1 MYTDPMTVRVR
12 FAPSPTGHLHVG
24 NLRTALYNWLFA
36 RQNQG
41 VYVLRIEDTDLT
53 RSDSRFEEELMD
65 DLRWCSLDWDEGVD
79 VGGEYGPYRQTNRL
93 HLYQEHS
100 KQLLDEERAY
110 HCFCSVEAIEQER
123 QLQLAAGQPPRYSGK
138 CRDILPQEA
147 SRRVRAGEAAV
158 VRMKSRQGTVTFQDI
173 VFGSLEM
180 EGSEIGD
187 FVLLRSDGTAPY
199 NFACVLDDVLMEIT
213 HVIRGEGHISNTY
226 RQVLLYEALGFKM
239 PHFAHLSTILGRDGT
254 KLSKRH
260 GATSLDEFRRHGFLP
275 GALVNYLALLG
286 WAPGQEGHE
295 ILTHEQ
301 LIAEFDLSRVNRSPA
316 MFDWDKLNWVNRSHL
331 KKVGQPLLTE
341 LAIPYL
347 QDCGWIPLEPS
358 PEVKEWLGDVIQ
370 TVSKYLNKV
379 EDVVQETDLIFR
391 FDPEKGL
398 SDPAVQE
405 ALSKKGAVEVIREF
419 HDRVQRHQI
428 LDLETYRGVV
438 SEVKE
443 RTGQKG
449 KSLFH
454 PIRVAVTARSSGP
467 ELDKLIPIFEKG
479 QQLDLPARIMPVKD
493 RVRAVLDHLHDYLR
507 NQPGD

>member
-1 MYTDPMTVRVR
+1 MTVRVR

-41 VYVLRIEDTDLT
+41 FFVLRIEDTDIT

-65 DLRWCSLDWDEGVD
+65 DLRWCLLDWDEGVD
-79 VGGEYGPYRQTNRL
+79 VGGEYGPYRQTDRL
-93 HLYQEHS
+93 NLYQEHS
-100 KQLLDEERAY
+100 KQLLNEGKAY
-110 HCFCSVEAIEQER
+110 HCFCSVEEIEQER
-123 QLQLAAGQPPRYSGK
+123 QVQLATSQPLRYSGK
-138 CRDILPQEA
+138 CRDIPPQEA
-147 SRRVRAGEAAV
+147 SRRVKDGETAV
-158 VRMKSRQGTVTFQDI
+158 VRMKSRQGIVTFQDM

-199 NFACVLDDVLMEIT
+199 NFACVLDDVSMKIT

-226 RQVLLYEALGFKM
+226 RQVLLYEALGFQL

-260 GATSLDEFRRHGFLP
+260 GATSIDEFRQQGFLP
-275 GALVNYLALLG
+275 GALLNYLALLG
-286 WAPGQEGHE
+286 WAPPQEGRE
-295 ILTHEQ
+295 ILTQEQ
-301 LIAEFDLSRVNRSPA
+301 LSAEFDLSRVNRSPA
-316 MFDWDKLNWVNRSHL
+316 TFDWDKLNWVNRSHL
-331 KKVGQPLLTE
+331 KKLGQPLLTE

-347 QDCGWIPLEPS
+347 QDCGWVPLEPS
-358 PEVKEWLGDVIQ
+358 PEIKEWLGDVIQ
-370 TVSKYLNKV
+370 AVFKYLDKL

-391 FDPEKGL
+391 FDPAKGL
-398 SDPAVQE
+398 SDPDVQE

-419 HDRVQRHQI
+419 HNRVQRHQI
-428 LDLETYRGVV
+428 LDLETFKGVV

-449 KSLFH
+449 KSLFF
-454 PIRVAVTARSSGP
+454 PIRVALTARSSGP
-467 ELDKLIPIFEKG
+467 ELNTLIPIFEKG
-479 QQLDLPARIMPVKD
+479 QHLDLPARITPVKD
-493 RVRAVLDHLHDYLR
+493 RVQAVLDHLHDYLR

>member
-1 MYTDPMTVRVR
+1 MTVRVR

-41 VYVLRIEDTDLT
+41 TFVLRIEDTDLT
-53 RSDSRFEEELMD
+53 RSHSRFEEELMD
-65 DLRWCSLDWDEGVD
+65 DLRWCCLDWDEGVD

-93 HLYQEHS
+93 NLYQEHS
-100 KQLLDEERAY
+100 KQLVNEEKAY
-110 HCFCSVEAIEQER
+110 LCFCSVEAIEQER
-123 QLQLAAGQPPRYSGK
+123 QVQLATGQPPRYSGK
-138 CRDILPQEA
+138 CRDIPPQKA
-147 SRRVRAGEAAV
+147 SQRVKDGATAV
-158 VRMKSRQGTVTFQDI
+158 VRMRSRQGIVAFQDI

-187 FVLLRSDGTAPY
+187 FVILRSNGTAPY
-199 NFACVLDDVLMEIT
+199 NFACVLDDVLMKIT

-226 RQVLLYEALGFKM
+226 RQVLLYEALGFQL
-239 PHFAHLSTILGRDGT
+239 PHFAHLSTILGKDGT

-260 GATSLDEFRRHGFLP
+260 GATSIDEFRQHGFLP
-275 GALVNYLALLG
+275 GALLNYLALLG
-286 WAPGQEGHE
+286 WAPRQEGHE

-301 LIAEFDLSRVNRSPA
+301 LTAEFDLSRVNRSPA
-316 MFDWDKLNWVNRSHL
+316 TFDWEKLNWVNRSHL
-331 KKVGQPLLTE
+331 KKVSPPLLTE

-358 PEVKEWLGDVIQ
+358 PEIKEWLEDVIQ
-370 TVSKYLNKV
+370 AVFKYLDTV

-391 FDPEKGL
+391 FDPEKDL

-419 HDRVQRHQI
+419 HDRVQGHQI
-428 LDLETYRGVV
+428 LDLETYQGVV

-449 KSLFH
+449 KNLFH
-454 PIRVAVTARSSGP
+454 PIRVALTARSSGP
-467 ELDKLIPIFEKG
+467 ELNKLIPIFEKG
-479 QQLDLPARIMPVKD
+479 QHLNLPAPITPVKD
-493 RVRAVLDHLHDYLR
+493 RVQAVLDHLHDYLR

>member
-1 MYTDPMTVRVR
+1 MTVRVR

-36 RQNQG
+36 HQNQG
-41 VYVLRIEDTDLT
+41 IFLLRIEDTDLT
-53 RSDSRFEEELMD
+53 RSHSRFEEELME
-65 DLRWCSLDWDEGVD
+65 DLRWSGLDWDEGVD

-93 HLYQEHS
+93 NLYQEHCR
-100 KQLLDEERAY
+100 QLLSEEKAY

-123 QLQLAAGQPPRYSGK
+123 QVQLATGLPPRYSGK
-138 CRDILPQEA
+138 CRDIPPQEA
-147 SRRVRAGEAAV
+147 SQRVRDGEAAV
-158 VRMKSRQGTVTFQDI
+158 VRMKSRQGIVTFQDI
-173 VFGSLEM
+173 VFGSLEV

-199 NFACVLDDVLMEIT
+199 NFACVVDDVLMKVT

-226 RQVLLYEALGFKM
+226 RQVLLYEALGFQL

-260 GATSLDEFRRHGFLP
+260 GATSIDEFRRQGFLP
-275 GALVNYLALLG
+275 GALLNYLALLG
-286 WAPGQEGHE
+286 WAPPQEGRE
-295 ILTHEQ
+295 ILTPEQ
-301 LIAEFDLSRVNRSPA
+301 LSAEFDLSRVNRSPA
-316 MFDWDKLNWVNRSHL
+316 TFDWDKLNWVNRSHL
-331 KKVGQPLLTE
+331 KKLGQPLLTK

-358 PEVKEWLGDVIQ
+358 AEIKEWLGDVLQ
-370 TVSKYLNKV
+370 AVLKYLNKV
-379 EDVVQETDLIFR
+379 EDVVQETELIFR
-391 FDPEKGL
+391 FDPGKSL
-398 SDPAVQE
+398 SDPTVQE
-405 ALSKKGAVEVIREF
+405 ALSENGAVEVIREF

-428 LDLETYRGVV
+428 LDLETYKNVV

-454 PIRVAVTARSSGP
+454 PIRVALTARISGP
-467 ELDKLIPIFEKG
+467 ELNQLVPIFEEG
-479 QQLDLPARIMPVKD
+479 QHLDLPAPITPVKG
-493 RVRAVLDHLHDYLR
+493 RVQAVLNHLHDYLR
-507 NQPGD
+507 NQPGT